1 MPRPNASEQT
11 RLRKTM
17 ETHIKS
23 GLSTGQ
29 IARLMGKSQ
38 QAVHQYLV
46 AHGLKTQGMIARA
59 KNNLDNAQGSS
70 EIEGT
75 N

>member
-17 ETHIKS
+17 ETHINS

-29 IARLMGKSQ
+29 IARLLGKSQ

-46 AHGLKTQGMIARA
+46 NHGLETRA
-59 KNNLDNAQGSS
+59 MRERRENNLDNAPRSS

-75 N
+75 T

>member
-1 MPRPNASEQT
+1 MARPNASEKK
-11 RLRKTM
+11 RMR
-17 ETHIKS
+17 ETIEKHVNF

-29 IARLMGKSQ
+29 IARLLGKSQ

-46 AHGLKTQGMIARA
+46 NHGLETKVMRERRE
-59 KNNLDNAQGSS
+59 NNLDNAPRSS

>member
-1 MPRPNASEQT
+1 MPRPTNAERK
-11 RLRKTM
+11 RLHATM
-17 ETHIKS
+17 ENHVKS

-29 IARLMGKSQ
+29 IARLLGKSQ

-46 AHGLKTQGMIARA
+46 QHGLETRA
-59 KNNLDNAQGSS
+59 MRERRENNLDNRPRSS

-75 N
+75 T

>member
-1 MPRPNASEQT
+1 MPRPNAAQQK
-11 RLRKTM
+11 RMFAAM
-17 ETHIKS
+17 EGHVKN

-29 IARLMGKSQ
+29 IARILGKSQ

-46 AHGLKTQGMIARA
+46 NHGLETRTMRERRE
-59 KNNLDNAQGSS
+59 NNLDNAPRSS

>member
-1 MPRPNASEQT
+1 MGRPKPSEQT

-17 ETHIKS
+17 EAHVNS

-29 IARLMGKSQ
+29 IARLLGKSQ

-46 AHGLKTQGMIARA
+46 THGLKTRTMREREKI
-59 KNNLDNAQGSS
+59 NLDNAHGSS

-75 N
+75 T

>member
-1 MPRPNASEQT
+1 MTRPTTPERA
-11 RLRKTM
+11 RLRRTM
-17 ETHIKS
+17 ETHVRS

-29 IARLMGKSQ
+29 IARLLGKSQ

-46 AHGLKTQGMIARA
+46 AHGLKTKGMIAKA
-59 KNNLDNAQGSS
+59 KNNLDNGERTS

>member
-1 MPRPNASEQT
+1 MPRPNRAEQK
-11 RLRKTM
+11 RMHATM
-17 ETHIKS
+17 QKHVDS

-29 IARLMGKSQ
+29 IARLLGKSQ

-46 AHGLKTQGMIARA
+46 NHGLETRTMRERRE
-59 KNNLDNAQGSS
+59 NNLDNTPRSS

-75 N
+75 T

>member
-1 MPRPNASEQT
+1 MARPNASEQT